1 MLFTMSDVEQV
12 HRKEGGLEL
21 TPVTSPNEIFLS
33 FKFLRSAK
41 KVVGNAKDVWKEK
54 SVKKLIINHR
64 GEFKITSEG

>member
-41 KVVGNAKDVWKEK
+41 KVVGNAKDV
-54 SVKKLIINHR
+54 
-64 GEFKITSEG
+64 